1 MPVAAWATASAISS
15 WSVTSPGGPG
25 RRIESDVANTY
36 AAITRVSS
44 EAHISCSN
52 HEVAG
57 LEALF
62 LCRLALP
69 AASANPHHASSQDS
83 TRPEAPATVTRPR
96 PALAIASYASPVA
109 VAYTRWW
116 KASIAIS
123 SFGQNTTGGAISSA
137 GSVTWAEP

>member
-25 RRIESDVANTY
+25 RGIESDVANTY

-57 LEALF
+57 LGALF
-62 LCRLALP
+62 LCQRPLP
-69 AASANPHHASSQDS
+69 A
-83 TRPEAPATVTRPR
+83 PR
-96 PALAIASYASPVA
+96 PTHIKPLV
-109 VAYTRWW
+109 VLH
-116 KASIAIS
+116 KD
-123 SFGQNTTGGAISSA
+123 A
-137 GSVTWAEP
+137 GSLEAFKTATKAVDEAVGDDVLDRDLVRTQ